1 MNRLLHTLSSLTA
14 GLLFGLGLAISGM
27 LNPAKVQGFLDIS
40 GAWDPSLAFVLG
52 AGLIVSFVG
61 YRLAFARNKPMFDDQ
76 LHLPTKT
83 RIDGPLIIGSAI
95 FGVGWGLAGFCPGP
109 AITALS
115 LGMIAPVIFAVAM
128 LAGMLVHDRF
138 MAGKG

>member
-1 MNRLLHTLSSLTA
+1 MNRLLHAVISYGRASFRLGA
-14 GLLFGLGLAISGM
+14 GNLRHAQSGES
-27 LNPAKVQGFLDIS
+27 QGFLDIS

>member
-1 MNRLLHTLSSLTA
+1 MNRLLHA
-14 GLLFGLGLAISGM
+14 VISYGR
-27 LNPAKVQGFLDIS
+27 ASFR
-40 GAWDPSLAFVLG
+40 LG
-52 AGLIVSFVG
+52 AGNLRHAQSGESPGLSRHQWCVG
-61 YRLAFARNKPMFDDQ
+61 PEPRLRSWCRPYCFLRRLQAGLRTHKPMFDDQ